1 MCTAVGKARLV
12 ESGPMA
18 TPPSKPSLGAEIFS
32 AFNRRCRCH
41 VVDESDLSRELE
53 NTSYPG
59 WYKAVRESRPY
70 LFSPIAV
77 FVAREDVER
86 MRTIIDAIEHAV
98 STPAYRDAALAR
110 ADAIAV
116 FDPGSPGAFLGYDF
130 HLDPDGPKLIEI
142 NTNAG
147 GALLNAAL
155 ACAARECCPEVNPM
169 SIGSAD
175 PAQLQNVFIETL
187 RREWR
192 AQRGGAVLRG
202 VAIVDDEPNA
212 QYLYPEF
219 QLFETLLRR
228 DGIDAVIADAA
239 SLRLD
244 RERLYV
250 GEHPIDLVYNRLT
263 DFALAE
269 PHHAALREAYLQ
281 RRTVV
286 TPHPRAYALYAD
298 KRNLT
303 VLTDP
308 AFQRSLPQDIA
319 ATLLNGIPRT
329 VAVAA
334 DQADVFWTE
343 RKRWFFKPATGF
355 GSRAA
360 YRGDKLTR
368 RVFEEILKGG
378 YVAQTRI
385 DPAERAH
392 MEAQAPPFKFDLRCY
407 VYDGE
412 VQLLAARLYH
422 GQTTNFRTPGG
433 GFAPV
438 FYGM

>member
-1 MCTAVGKARLV
+1 MT
-12 ESGPMA
+12 
-18 TPPSKPSLGAEIFS
+18 TPSSKPALGAEIFS
-32 AFNRRCRCH
+32 TFNHRCRCH

-53 NTSYPG
+53 NTFFPG
-59 WYKAVRESRPY
+59 WYKSIRESRPH

-77 FVAREDVER
+77 FVAHEDVEG
-86 MRTIIDAIEHAV
+86 MKAVIAAVEHAV
-98 STPAYRDAALAR
+98 STPVYRDAALAR
-110 ADAIAV
+110 ADTAAG

-130 HLDPDGPKLIEI
+130 HLGPDGPKLIEI

-147 GALLNAAL
+147 GALLNATL
-155 ACAARECCPEVNPM
+155 ARAARECCPEVNPM
-169 SIGSAD
+169 SIGAAD
-175 PAQLQNVFIETL
+175 PARLDGVFIETL
-187 RREWR
+187 QREWR
-192 AQRGGAVLRG
+192 AQRGDAPLRT
-202 VAIVDDEPNA
+202 VAIVDDDPTA

-228 DGIDAVIADAA
+228 HGIDAVIADAS

-244 RERLYV
+244 HERLYA
-250 GEHPIDLVYNRLT
+250 GERTIDLVYNRLT

-269 PHHAALREAYLQ
+269 PPHAVLREAYLQ
-281 RRTVV
+281 RRAVV

-303 VLTDP
+303 LLTD
-308 AFQRSLPQDIA
+308 ATFLRSLPPDIA
-319 ATLLNGIPRT
+319 TTLQNGIPRT
-329 VAVAA
+329 VAVTP
-334 DQADVFWTE
+334 DQTDMFWTE

-368 RVFEEILKGG
+368 RVFEEIMRGG

-392 MEAQAPPFKFDLRCY
+392 MEEQNPPFKFDLRCY